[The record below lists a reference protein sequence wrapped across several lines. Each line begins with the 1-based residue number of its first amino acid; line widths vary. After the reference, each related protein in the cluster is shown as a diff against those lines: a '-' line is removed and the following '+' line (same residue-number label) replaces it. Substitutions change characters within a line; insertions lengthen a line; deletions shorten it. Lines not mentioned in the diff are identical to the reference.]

1 MSESVQVQVDKAALL
16 DAIRHDCV
24 TFFSFYIGE
33 ELTLEIPQMHIEV
46 WEELLR
52 HLEELND
59 VNFIVG
65 HLQKLFAIPRD
76 HSKSTIAKLAIILF
90 MRYSPLR
97 FTLYVSK
104 TSAVASAAMRD
115 VVLWL
120 TSPQEAALY
129 GTPEK
134 VKSNE
139 QEGLW
144 IYNIGL
150 PNGKRK
156 RIILKAI
163 GQQHQVRGTLI
174 DNLRPD
180 FVVIDD
186 IEDYDTAD
194 NGVQQQKLD
203 TWTLGSLMKATAKR
217 SFRLFLGNM
226 VKSTTLL
233 ARLAKDPAWNPTV
246 FGALVRDKVTKELK
260 ALWPGRWTVESLL
273 ADYRSHRRNG
283 VGHIWETEM
292 MNLSGDSLLTMNLDT
307 AVLIPLPNPEDL
319 TAGFIVLDPAFGK
332 KSWNDKSALTMHAR
346 INEFGIPA
354 LIDSE
359 SGRWSEAEILDKLIE
374 KSYYWNI
381 ATWVIEAAAA
391 QKLFIPLFRLMLIER
406 QIPPDVFTIL
416 PISGG
421 TKESKASRIVAFRRA
436 VHAKS
441 YAIAESQ
448 IDLKMK
454 LEEYSPDTEDH
465 DDECDS
471 AAFGTL
477 VWATYGETIEAQG
490 IQTIAGRLMKAR
502 DMQTQNA
509 GEISVARF

>member
-1 MSESVQVQVDKAALL
+1 MSESVQVNIGRAELL
-16 DAIRHDCV
+16 AAIRHDCV

-46 WEELLR
+46 WEELLQ
-52 HLEELND
+52 HLEEVND
-59 VNFIVG
+59 VNFLVG

-76 HSKSTIAKLAIILF
+76 HSKSTIAKLAIVLF
-90 MRYSPLR
+90 MRYSVLR
-97 FTLYVSK
+97 FTMYVSK

-120 TSPQEAALY
+120 RSPQEIALY
-129 GTPEK
+129 GEPEK
-134 VKSNE
+134 LKSNE

-144 IYNIGL
+144 ILIIGI
-150 PNGKRK
+150 PGGGRK
-156 RIILKAI
+156 KIILKAI
-163 GQQHQVRGTLI
+163 GQGHQVRGTLI

-186 IEDYDTAD
+186 IEDYETAD

-233 ARLAKDPAWNPTV
+233 ARLAKDPSWNPTV
-246 FGALVRDKVTKELK
+246 FGALVRDKETKEL
-260 ALWPGRWTVESLL
+260 APLWPGRWSVESLL

-292 MNLSGDSLLTMNLDT
+292 MNLSGDSLLKMNLDT
-307 AVLIPLPNPEDL
+307 ATMIPLPNPEEL
-319 TAGFIVLDPAFGK
+319 TAGFIVLDPAFGE
-332 KSWNDKSALTMHAR
+332 KSWNDESAITVHCR
-346 INEFGIPA
+346 VNELGIPA

-359 SGRWSEAEILDKLIE
+359 KGRWSESVIMDKLIE

-381 ATWVIEAAAA
+381 STWVIEAVAA
-391 QKLFIPLFRLMLIER
+391 QKLFIPLFRLMLSDR
-406 QIPPDVFTIL
+406 QIPDGVFTIL

-421 TKESKASRIVAFRRA
+421 TKDSKASRIVAFRRS

-454 LEEYSPDTEDH
+454 LEEYSPDSKKH

-471 AAFGTL
+471 AAFGVL
-477 VWATYGETIEAQG
+477 VWNMYGEVIEAQG
-490 IQTIAGRLMKAR
+490 IQTIAGRLMKAKEQR
-502 DMQTQNA
+502 IEDA
-509 GEISVARF
+509 GEQSVARF